1 MFTGKYTN
9 KKQVK
14 QNKMAAKYWSPVNI
28 YSTASWSLNQKDS
41 IKRKDMFSGKW
52 WSYQISGKNYL
63 YIFLMTCLI
72 LKGLPPYFTSNFKQI

>member
-1 MFTGKYTN
+1 MFTGRYTN

-41 IKRKDMFSGKW
+41 IKRKDMFSGK
-52 WSYQISGKNYL
+52 
-63 YIFLMTCLI
+63 
-72 LKGLPPYFTSNFKQI
+72 